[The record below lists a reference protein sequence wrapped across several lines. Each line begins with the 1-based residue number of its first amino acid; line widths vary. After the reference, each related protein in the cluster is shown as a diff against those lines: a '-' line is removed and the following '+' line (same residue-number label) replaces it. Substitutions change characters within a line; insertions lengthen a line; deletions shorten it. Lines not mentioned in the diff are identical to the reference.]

1 MPNDEVEMERL
12 DMTHAMMVKAIKNRL
27 FLAPLEK
34 EKIQQILDVGTGT
47 GICKARVLFLYSRRS
62 LAGLTTLFAGAV
74 EIGDIFENAEVIG
87 VDLSAIQPS
96 W

>member
-1 MPNDEVEMERL
+1 MERL

-47 GICKARVLFLYSRRS
+47 GICKGPCSVS
-62 LAGLTTLFAGAV
+62 
-74 EIGDIFENAEVIG
+74 
-87 VDLSAIQPS
+87 
-96 W
+96 